1 MQGHA
6 KETPDRE
13 LPVRE
18 RAQRREQPG
27 QVWAGDG
34 ADKGWGWPDKGLIRA
49 AYPRGVTLTVI
60 CARRPVWKLLT
71 SPFML
76 SMALGI
82 SPGVG
87 GASSTL
93 A

>member
-1 MQGHA
+1 MNSAGSS
-6 KETPDRE
+6 
-13 LPVRE
+13 PVRSG
-18 RAQRREQPG
+18 PG
-27 QVWAGDG
+27 MGLIRAGD
-34 ADKGWGWPDKGLIRA
+34 GLIRA